1 MDLKSRMD
9 TDCCY
14 QVILECD
21 AMKHIQLIVYL
32 RMVLGDV
39 KSCPQLWSTEEND
52 DAHELLI

>member
-14 QVILECD
+14 EVIL
-21 AMKHIQLIVYL
+21 LIVYL